1 MYMPAYLRCLL
12 LNEYT
17 KSVPMSLSSCV
28 REDLLPRSILVW
40 CKWHRGHG
48 QQGKVLEQAGK
59 RTSRKQ
65 EVRLAFS
72 PPPPSP
78 PPPPPL
84 HSQTTLDNCPP
95 GPTWFL
101 ERAAGRC
108 SIGYEISTLPRAAAK
123 TKARF
128 PRKSAHCWLPP
139 ESGVAGLSHTCG
151 WIFQSRNPEVSRLA
165 DTDTSLR

>member
-1 MYMPAYLRCLL
+1 MSAYLRCLL

-28 REDLLPRSILVW
+28 REDLPPRSILVW

-72 PPPPSP
+72 PHPHHHH
-78 PPPPPL
+78 L
-84 HSQTTLDNCPP
+84 HRHHRYILKPRWITVRLDQP
-95 GPTWFL
+95 G
-101 ERAAGRC
+101 
-108 SIGYEISTLPRAAAK
+108 S
-123 TKARF
+123 
-128 PRKSAHCWLPP
+128 
-139 ESGVAGLSHTCG
+139 
-151 WIFQSRNPEVSRLA
+151 
-165 DTDTSLR
+165 